1 MAKDYSIIQLR
12 GDINPWEKQEPHESE
27 LMFSRFLVF
36 RDLGP
41 ESDRLR
47 QTLEVLN
54 NTGDKLRYQSIKDYS
69 SAFRWSARAAAWD
82 RYQAQADRSR
92 MIKLR
97 REAIDDQRKA
107 ARALRLQALAA
118 LNTMNIEDMSAADV
132 ARFVELSFK
141 IEKSIFDEFAGTSH
155 ITVDGTEQADVTDIA
170 SWSPAERRRR
180 LELLRDELSKRAV
193 RAADDDEVVA

>member
-12 GDINPWEKQEPHESE
+12 GDINPWERQEPHESE
-27 LMFSRFLVF
+27 LMYSRFLVY

-41 ESDRLR
+41 ETDRLR
-47 QTLEVLN
+47 QSLEVLTT
-54 NTGDKLRYQSIKDYS
+54 TGDKISYQTIRDYS

-82 RYQAQADRSR
+82 RYNAQADRSR

-97 REAIDDQRKA
+97 REAIDDQRKV
-107 ARALRLQALAA
+107 ARALRLQALDAMSQMQA
-118 LNTMNIEDMSAADV
+118 EDMSAADI

-141 IEKSIFDEFAGTSH
+141 IEKSIFDEVAETSASAS
-155 ITVDGTEQADVTDIA
+155 EQPDAAEVADIA
-170 SWSPAERRRR
+170 SWTPAERRRR

>member
-12 GDINPWEKQEPHESE
+12 GDINPWERQEPHESE

-41 ESDRLR
+41 ETDRLR
-47 QTLEVLN
+47 QTLEVLV
-54 NTGDKLRYQSIKDYS
+54 NTGDKLSYQSIKDYS

-82 RYQAQADRSR
+82 RYRAQADRSR

-97 REAIDDQRKA
+97 REAIDDQRRT

-118 LNTMNIEDMSAADV
+118 LQAMSDADLSPADV

-141 IEKSIFDEFAGTSH
+141 IEKSIFDEFAGTA
-155 ITVDGTEQADVTDIA
+155 TVDADSHETADVSDIA
-170 SWSPAERRRR
+170 AWSPAERRRR

>member
-1 MAKDYSIIQLR
+1 MPKDYSIISLR
-12 GDINPWEKQEPHESE
+12 ADINPWERQEPSESE
-27 LMFSRFLVF
+27 LMYSRFLVY

-47 QTLEVLN
+47 QTLEVLTG
-54 NTGDKLRYQSIKDYS
+54 TGDKITYQTIKDYA

-82 RYQAQADRSR
+82 RYRTQADRSR

-97 REAIDDQRKA
+97 REAIDDQRKV
-107 ARALRLQALAA
+107 ARALRLQALAKINS
-118 LNTMNIEDMSAADV
+118 LDVEDMSPADA

-141 IEKSIFDEFAGTSH
+141 IEQSIFSEFVNTS
-155 ITVDGTEQADVTDIA
+155 TVNTDADGAEVADIA
-170 SWSPAERRRR
+170 NWSPEERRRR
-180 LELLRDELSKRAV
+180 LELLRDELTKRAT

>member
-12 GDINPWEKQEPHESE
+12 GDIHPWERQEPNESE
-27 LMFSRFLVF
+27 LMYSRFLVF

-41 ESDRLR
+41 ETDRLR

-54 NTGDKLRYQSIKDYS
+54 TTGDRLGYQSIRDYS
-69 SAFRWSARAAAWD
+69 SAFRWSGRAAAWD
-82 RYQAQADRSR
+82 RYRAQADRAR

-97 REAIDDQRKA
+97 REAIDDQRKT
-107 ARALRLQALAA
+107 ARALRLQALSA
-118 LNTMNIEDMSAADV
+118 LQAMNAEDLSPADV

-141 IEKSIFDEFAGTSH
+141 IEKSIFDEFVGTS
-155 ITVDGTEQADVTDIA
+155 TVDANAAETADVSDIA
-170 SWSPAERRRR
+170 AWTPEQRRRR

>member
-1 MAKDYSIIQLR
+1 VAKDYSIIQLR
-12 GDINPWEKQEPHESE
+12 GDINPWERQEPHESE
-27 LMFSRFLVF
+27 LMYSRFLVY

-41 ESDRLR
+41 ETDRLR
-47 QTLEVLN
+47 QTLEVLTS
-54 NTGDKLRYQSIKDYS
+54 TGDKLSYQSIRDYS

-82 RYQAQADRSR
+82 RYRTQADRSR

-97 REAIDDQRKA
+97 REAIDDQRRT

-118 LNTMNIEDMSAADV
+118 LHAMNVEDLSPADV

-141 IEKSIFDEFAGTSH
+141 IEKSVFDEFSETS
-155 ITVDGTEQADVTDIA
+155 VVNADAAENVDVTDIA
-170 SWSPAERRRR
+170 AWSPAERRRR
-180 LELLRDELSKRAV
+180 LELLRDELTKRAV

>member
-1 MAKDYSIIQLR
+1 MAKDYSPIQLR
-12 GDINPWEKQEPHESE
+12 GDINPWERQEPHESE

-41 ESDRLR
+41 ETDRLR
-47 QTLEVLN
+47 QTLEVLV
-54 NTGDKLRYQSIKDYS
+54 NTGDKLSYQSIRDYS
-69 SAFRWSARAAAWD
+69 SAFRWSARGAAWD
-82 RYQAQADRSR
+82 RYRAQADRSR

-97 REAIDDQRKA
+97 REAIDDQRRT

-118 LNTMNIEDMSAADV
+118 LNAMNIEDLSPADV
-132 ARFVELSFK
+132 VRFVELSFK
-141 IEKSIFDEFAGTSH
+141 IEKSIFDEFAGTAS
-155 ITVDGTEQADVTDIA
+155 VDVDSNETADVSDIA
-170 SWSPAERRRR
+170 AWTPAKRRQR